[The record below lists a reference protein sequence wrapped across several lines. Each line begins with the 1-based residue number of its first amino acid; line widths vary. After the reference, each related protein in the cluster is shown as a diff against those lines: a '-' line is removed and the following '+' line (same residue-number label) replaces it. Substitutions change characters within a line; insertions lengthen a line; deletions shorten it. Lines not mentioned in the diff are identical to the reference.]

1 MNEAAHRKKTMSIV
15 GRIESEDGSASID
28 VVRRA
33 DGVYVLWKTVRRY
46 DDEEQQWYEIR
57 ETPNPG
63 GLYGDIDIAIAEART
78 ILGVGKVEG

>member
-1 MNEAAHRKKTMSIV
+1 MSIV
-15 GRIESEDGSASID
+15 GRIESEDGSTSID

-33 DGVYVLWKTVRRY
+33 DGVYVLRKTVRRY
-46 DDEEQQWYEIR
+46 DDEERQWYEIR

-63 GLYGDIDIAIAEART
+63 GLYGDIDIAIAEARA

>member
-1 MNEAAHRKKTMSIV
+1 MSMV
-15 GRIESEDGSASID
+15 GCIGSEDGSAYID

-57 ETPNPG
+57 EMPNPG
-63 GLYGDIDIAIAEART
+63 GMYGDIAIAEASA
-78 ILGVGKVEG
+78 ILGAGKNEG